1 MSVRFLETQ
10 EPPTPPAGRYWLYVD
25 VADARLKGKDDA
37 GNITTFETNTELD
50 REVFLLT
57 VEDAANK
64 SITLSYEP
72 ADGSNIIFNPI
83 GGPTQVQGLDY
94 DVVGNVISWN
104 GLALD
109 GILEA
114 GDRLVIYY
122 QRKST

>member
-1 MSVRFLETQ
+1 VSVRFLETQ
-10 EPPTPPAGRYWLYVD
+10 EPPIPPVGRYWLYVD
-25 VADARLKGKDDA
+25 IADARLKGKDDA
-37 GNITTFETNTELD
+37 GKITTFETNTQLD
-50 REVFLLT
+50 REIFLLSA
-57 VEDAANK
+57 EDAANK
-64 SITLSYEP
+64 SVTLSHEP

-94 DVVGNVISWN
+94 DVMGALITWN

-109 GILEA
+109 GILEE